1 MLDAF
6 AAFVLIFY
14 LYLKDLLPTAILLI
28 HSSCRDFSS
37 FPRYPSNQPL
47 WLLRNW
53 SYEPVATKSFSLS

>member
-14 LYLKDLLPTAILLI
+14 LYFKDLLPTAILLI

-47 WLLRNW
+47 
-53 SYEPVATKSFSLS
+53 